1 VQVLKSMMRIDFP
14 VRVDYLMP
22 IAGIILEEEEQE
34 GTIINQPVFAQI
46 GVPSGILVLNEQ
58 I

>member
-1 VQVLKSMMRIDFP
+1 MMRIDFP

>member
-1 VQVLKSMMRIDFP
+1 MMRIDFP

-22 IAGIILEEEEQE
+22 IAGIVLEEEQE